1 MKLVPC
7 PYIHKIGTTTHF
19 KTSIE
24 TRIQSEYTLP
34 LDATT

>member
-7 PYIHKIGTTTHF
+7 PYIQQIGITKRF

-24 TRIQSEYTLP
+24 TRIESEYTVP
-34 LDATT
+34 LDNSI

>member
-7 PYIHKIGTTTHF
+7 PYIQQIGTTTRF

-24 TRIQSEYTLP
+24 TRIQTDYIVP
-34 LDATT
+34 LETAI

>member
-7 PYIHKIGTTTHF
+7 PYIQQIGTTSRF

-24 TRIQSEYTLP
+24 TRIQSEFILP
-34 LDATT
+34 LETTI